1 MTSGSRLAIA
11 VLIPLVTGALE
22 WLLWAYIDPH
32 VWLLFYPAVFLSAVL
47 TGLYGGIA
55 ATLVSTLLVWY
66 AFMPPRLSFELDNP
80 RAILSIVGFALT
92 GFLFSLFSGHLRRLN
107 EKLASR
113 ESEAGLTGVLDDA
126 AQLRKLAQAVE
137 QSPDSVIITNL
148 TAEIEYVNEAF
159 VAKTGYSREESIG
172 RNLNMLHSDNT
183 PPENYAALRQAMQ
196 HGLTWKGELC
206 NRRKDGSE
214 YTGFANIAPLRQTDG
229 NITHYVV
236 VEEDIT
242 ERKLNGQELT
252 RYRHRLEEL
261 VTEKTAEARRQAQ
274 SLRALIDNIPH
285 MAWLK
290 DRDGRLMVV
299 NRAYAQPTGM
309 TTDELIGKTDLDLW
323 PREVA
328 ERYREDDLEVM
339 QTRRQKTVEE
349 PIVNLPDTLYETFKA
364 PILDADG
371 TVLGSVGFSRD
382 IKPQRQME
390 AELARRATEA
400 EAATRAKSAFL
411 ANMSHEIRTPMNAI
425 VGFTHLLRR
434 GVTTADQEDKLRKIK
449 AAADHLLGVIND
461 VLDLSKIEASKL
473 VLEKTDFELEA
484 VLTNI
489 SGMVLDRVHAKGLEL
504 IIDADLGLGMV
515 NGDASR
521 LGQGLLNYLS
531 NAVKFTERGTVIIR
545 TRLLEKTASD
555 MLVRFEVCDSGIGI
569 APEHLP
575 RMFQAFEQADTSTTR
590 RFGGT
595 GLGLAITR
603 RLARLMGGDAGVE
616 STVGVGS
623 TFWMTAR
630 LGVVVEQPE
639 SYHISQLEGRRALMV
654 DDKPVTRLVQ
664 TRLLGMMG
672 LDCESVASGR
682 EALAAVAAA
691 ERDGRP
697 FDALMIDLLMPD
709 MDGFETLG
717 ALSALPLKRRPAAFL
732 VTASGGSGIVADAE
746 SVGFKEVL
754 LKPLSA
760 TMLHDCLNR
769 HLDAI
774 LGQCEGEFLAT
785 AKPSAADVEASLRRD
800 YRHARLLLAEDDPIN
815 QEVALIMLRDIGW
828 QIDVAANGQQAV
840 DLATANDYQ
849 LILMDMQMPVM
860 NGLDATRRIRQLPRG
875 ARIPILAMTA
885 NAFNEDREACVAAGM
900 NGFVTKP
907 VDPDLLYA
915 TLLGSLRQA
924 I

>member
-309 TTDELIGKTDLDLW
+309 TTDELIGKNR
-323 PREVA
+323 PRSVA
-328 ERYREDDLEVM
+328 
-339 QTRRQKTVEE
+339 
-349 PIVNLPDTLYETFKA
+349 
-364 PILDADG
+364 
-371 TVLGSVGFSRD
+371 
-382 IKPQRQME
+382 
-390 AELARRATEA
+390 AR
-400 EAATRAKSAFL
+400 
-411 ANMSHEIRTPMNAI
+411 
-425 VGFTHLLRR
+425 
-434 GVTTADQEDKLRKIK
+434 
-449 AAADHLLGVIND
+449 
-461 VLDLSKIEASKL
+461 
-473 VLEKTDFELEA
+473 
-484 VLTNI
+484 
-489 SGMVLDRVHAKGLEL
+489 SG
-504 IIDADLGLGMV
+504 
-515 NGDASR
+515 
-521 LGQGLLNYLS
+521 
-531 NAVKFTERGTVIIR
+531 
-545 TRLLEKTASD
+545 
-555 MLVRFEVCDSGIGI
+555 
-569 APEHLP
+569 
-575 RMFQAFEQADTSTTR
+575 
-590 RFGGT
+590 
-595 GLGLAITR
+595 
-603 RLARLMGGDAGVE
+603 
-616 STVGVGS
+616 
-623 TFWMTAR
+623 
-630 LGVVVEQPE
+630 
-639 SYHISQLEGRRALMV
+639 RAL
-654 DDKPVTRLVQ
+654 P
-664 TRLLGMMG
+664 
-672 LDCESVASGR
+672 
-682 EALAAVAAA
+682 
-691 ERDGRP
+691 
-697 FDALMIDLLMPD
+697 
-709 MDGFETLG
+709 
-717 ALSALPLKRRPAAFL
+717 
-732 VTASGGSGIVADAE
+732 
-746 SVGFKEVL
+746 
-754 LKPLSA
+754 
-760 TMLHDCLNR
+760 
-769 HLDAI
+769 
-774 LGQCEGEFLAT
+774 
-785 AKPSAADVEASLRRD
+785 
-800 YRHARLLLAEDDPIN
+800 
-815 QEVALIMLRDIGW
+815 
-828 QIDVAANGQQAV
+828 
-840 DLATANDYQ
+840 
-849 LILMDMQMPVM
+849 
-860 NGLDATRRIRQLPRG
+860 
-875 ARIPILAMTA
+875 
-885 NAFNEDREACVAAGM
+885 
-900 NGFVTKP
+900 
-907 VDPDLLYA
+907 
-915 TLLGSLRQA
+915 
-924 I
+924 

>member
-1 MTSGSRLAIA
+1 M
-11 VLIPLVTGALE
+11 
-22 WLLWAYIDPH
+22 
-32 VWLLFYPAVFLSAVL
+32 
-47 TGLYGGIA
+47 
-55 ATLVSTLLVWY
+55 
-66 AFMPPRLSFELDNP
+66 
-80 RAILSIVGFALT
+80 
-92 GFLFSLFSGHLRRLN
+92 
-107 EKLASR
+107 
-113 ESEAGLTGVLDDA
+113 
-126 AQLRKLAQAVE
+126 
-137 QSPDSVIITNL
+137 
-148 TAEIEYVNEAF
+148 
-159 VAKTGYSREESIG
+159 
-172 RNLNMLHSDNT
+172 
-183 PPENYAALRQAMQ
+183 
-196 HGLTWKGELC
+196 
-206 NRRKDGSE
+206 
-214 YTGFANIAPLRQTDG
+214 
-229 NITHYVV
+229 
-236 VEEDIT
+236 
-242 ERKLNGQELT
+242 
-252 RYRHRLEEL
+252 
-261 VTEKTAEARRQAQ
+261 
-274 SLRALIDNIPH
+274 
-285 MAWLK
+285 
-290 DRDGRLMVV
+290 
-299 NRAYAQPTGM
+299 
-309 TTDELIGKTDLDLW
+309 
-323 PREVA
+323 A